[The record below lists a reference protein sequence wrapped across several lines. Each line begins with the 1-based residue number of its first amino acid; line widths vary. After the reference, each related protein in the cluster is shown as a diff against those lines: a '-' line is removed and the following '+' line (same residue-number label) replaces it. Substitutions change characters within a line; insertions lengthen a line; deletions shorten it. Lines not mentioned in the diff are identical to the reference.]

1 MSSEDNLLKKALQSL
16 EKASSETDVDK
27 VRVDYLGRKGSI
39 TKQLRGISQL
49 DPEERA
55 EQGAKLNEQKNQ
67 LQEAIEEKLKQL
79 KAKQLDAEAA
89 ERPDMTVPGSGP
101 QIGRLHPVE
110 ELQYDIIRLF
120 WQLGFKAVTGPEIET
135 DWYCFEALN
144 IGPDHPA
151 RDLQDTFYLEDGA
164 IPRTHTSSVQIRHM
178 EEHKPPIRII
188 APGKVYR
195 NEDED
200 ATHIWS
206 FRQVEGLVVDEHIS
220 LSDLKGT
227 LEYMLKGLF
236 GEAAELR
243 LRPNYFPYTEP
254 SVEMDAS
261 CPLCEQST
269 RAQCRICKGTGWVE
283 LCGAGMVH
291 PQVLRNVGIDPEV
304 YSGFAFGFGLER
316 IAAIKYQLPDLR
328 DLWRPNLEFLEQ
340 F

>member
-1 MSSEDNLLKKALQSL
+1 MSQYKDILKEFEKELKEATDEEAIEALRI
-16 EKASSETDVDK
+16 E
-27 VRVDYLGRKGSI
+27 YLGRKGLV
-39 TKQLRGISQL
+39 TGKLRTISQL
-49 DPEERA
+49 PEDERA
-55 EQGAKLNEQKNQ
+55 SAGKELNQ
-67 LQEAIEEKLKQL
+67 LKNTLETELEQSLERVRNERLSQESTEQVDLTL
-79 KAKQLDAEAA
+79 
-89 ERPDMTVPGSGP
+89 PGVGLEL
-101 QIGRLHPVE
+101 GRLHPVE
-110 ELQYDIIRLF
+110 EIQYELISLF
-120 WQLGFKAVTGPEIET
+120 RQLGFNAVTGPEIET

-144 IGPDHPA
+144 IGPHHPA
-151 RDLQDTFYLEDGA
+151 RDMQDTFYLENGA

-178 EEHKPPIRII
+178 ENHKPPIRII

-206 FRQVEGLVVDEHIS
+206 FRQVEGLVVDEGIS

-236 GEAAELR
+236 GEETQLR

-261 CPLCEQST
+261 CQRCDVESRPE
-269 RAQCRICKGTGWVE
+269 CRVCKGTGWVE
-283 LCGAGMVH
+283 LGGAGMVH
-291 PQVLRNVGIDPEV
+291 PQVFRNVGIDPDV
-304 YSGFAFGFGLER
+304 YTGFAFGFGLER

-328 DLWRPNLEFLEQ
+328 ELWRPNLRFLEQ